1 MNPYFPKLGN
11 LFGSCDSR
19 AATMKTS
26 KNRIL
31 NFRSL
36 VIFATPVSEIL
47 EHQVGVLLLAAAK
60 KNLALSEVS
69 LWQKDSYAMIHLES
83 MRFVTDCL
91 AFSLT
96 VLKLA
101 QKSAYLFD

>member
-1 MNPYFPKLGN
+1 
-11 LFGSCDSR
+11 
-19 AATMKTS
+19 
-26 KNRIL
+26 
-31 NFRSL
+31 
-36 VIFATPVSEIL
+36 
-47 EHQVGVLLLAAAK
+47 VGVLLLAAAK